1 MARALMPMDDAS
13 SKRFS
18 FRYTSIGMITHAV
31 KTKGVK
37 KKKKRNIIIAK
48 S

>member
-1 MARALMPMDDAS
+1 MARALMPMDEVS

-31 KTKGVK
+31 KTKGVNNNSLNQQK
-37 KKKKRNIIIAK
+37 
-48 S
+48 